1 MYESFGASV
10 DQNAKAVTFRVFF
23 PDNALDPSQYQR
35 GGLPHIAQMKVVG
48 DFQSQI
54 GANDWDIDTAPVM
67 RKEQY
72 QNKGW
77 LYSYNTGP
85 LADNFYQYKY
95 FVTFEDG
102 QSRWVSDPCT
112 KYGGSDDNENSAFV
126 VGGPLIN
133 NVNPIG
139 RRQPARDLVL
149 YELMIDDFTA
159 EYRGDRAPIDAVAD
173 KLDYL
178 QNLGVNGIEFMPW
191 TAWPG
196 GEFSWGYNPF
206 QFFSVTYRYVHD
218 QTDTTNK
225 LYRLKVLIDALHRRN
240 IHVILNG
247 VFEDVNAGSQP
258 NRGFPYLWFYQTPA
272 DSPYVGAQGQFFSNF
287 DYDNGCTEQFIRD
300 VCIYW
305 IDAWQIDGIRFDYA
319 RGYLRHGDRSYGV
332 VKVISDLVNH
342 SVDTGRGNMSFMIE
356 DLTDNRY
363 DAIDDTNQ
371 TDASGCWFDPFMW
384 NNFYYAGGGQL
395 NNELLR
401 ILNSNLDF
409 AVGKSPVT
417 YVENHDHSTLVQ
429 NAGGRGRWY
438 KTQAPAISLLTSPGI
453 VLIHN
458 GQEFGEDYFIPE
470 TGSDR
475 VIPRL
480 LRWNQNAG
488 DSIGQNMYRLYRQL
502 ISLRAAHP
510 SLRSP
515 NFFPDGGVNQ
525 AGYGVFPDAGIVIY
539 HRYGRTDD
547 GGLESF
553 VIVLNYSDIDRY
565 VDVPFSINAVWQE
578 LLNGG
583 MLTIQNYI
591 LPNTL
596 INSNW
601 GKIYFNKS

>member
-10 DQNAKAVTFRVFF
+10 DQEAKAVTFRVFF

-35 GGLPHIAQMKVVG
+35 GGLPHIAQMKVAG

-54 GANDWDIDTAPVM
+54 GAKDWDTDTAPVM
-67 RKEQY
+67 HKEQY
-72 QNKGW
+72 QNMGW
-77 LYSYNTGP
+77 LYFYSAGP
-85 LADNFYQYKY
+85 LSDNFYQYKY

-139 RRQPARDLVL
+139 RRQPPRDLVL

-178 QNLGVNGIEFMPW
+178 QNLGINGIEFMPW

-225 LYRLKVLIDALHRRN
+225 LYRLKVLIEELHRRN
-240 IHVILNG
+240 VHVILDG

-258 NRGFPYLWFYQTPA
+258 NRGFPYLWFYQTPT

-332 VKVISDLVNH
+332 VKVISDLVAH
-342 SVDTGRGNMSFMIE
+342 SVTTSTNMSFMIE

-371 TDASGCWFDPFMW
+371 TDASGCWFDPFML
-384 NNFYYAGGGQL
+384 NNFYYVGGGQL

-401 ILNSNLDF
+401 ILNSDLDF

-417 YVENHDHSTLVQ
+417 YVENHDHSTVVQ

-470 TGSDR
+470 IGSDR
-475 VIPRL
+475 VIPPP
-480 LRWNQNAG
+480 LRWNQNAD
-488 DSIGQNMYRLYRQL
+488 DSIGQNMYRLYQQL
-502 ISLRAAHP
+502 VSLRAAHP

-525 AGYGVFPDAGIVIY
+525 AGYGVLPDIGIVIY
-539 HRYGRTDD
+539 HRYGRADD
-547 GGLESF
+547 GGLERF

-565 VDVPFSINAVWQE
+565 VEVPFSINAVWQE

-583 MLTIQNYI
+583 MVTIQNYI